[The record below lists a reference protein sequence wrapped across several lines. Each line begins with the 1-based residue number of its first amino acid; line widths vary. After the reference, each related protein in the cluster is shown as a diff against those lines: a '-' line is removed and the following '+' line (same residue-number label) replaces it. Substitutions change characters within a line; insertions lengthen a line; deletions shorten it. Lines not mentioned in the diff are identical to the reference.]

1 MQQKNY
7 YGTYQYSII
16 RHFRRIEIVFG
27 IKGLFDGDDDAR
39 RMYENAR
46 AAEQAWYKR
55 NYYNDYLNSSMARA
69 AIKRV
74 EETLS
79 KKARQ
84 SRAYAAIG
92 GATPEYSL
100 ASSAEGL
107 RSMDGLVTNL
117 AARESERREGVD
129 AQHLSNLN
137 SINSNE
143 MSWNRGVR
151 KQADTDLM
159 NGLSLI
165 ADAVKGVKWGK
176 EEEAPKD
183 NQGTT
188 SGI

>member
-1 MQQKNY
+1 MEPISAVLSGITGGLKLF
-7 YGTYQYSII
+7 S
-16 RHFRRIEIVFG
+16 G

-74 EETLS
+74 EDTLS

-84 SRAYAAIG
+84 GRAYAAIG

-100 ASSAEGL
+100 AASAEGL
-107 RSMDGLVTNL
+107 RSMDGVLTNL
-117 AARESERREGVD
+117 AASESERRNGVD
-129 AQHLSNLN
+129 EQHLSNMN

-151 KQADTDLM
+151 KQADADLIG
-159 NGLSLI
+159 GLSLI

-176 EEEAPKD
+176 EEETPKD

-188 SGI
+188 SGV